1 MSTNNYILNL
11 LNIKDENIHIITEC
25 KENVIKNKNYKIIE
39 GILTYNPQYC
49 PCCGIVNKSTN
60 DIIKWGFRKNCIVK
74 IPRQGNCLTRLMLHK
89 QRFFCKHCNNTFI
102 AETNLVDKNKNIEL
116 PFISIIRVTDPQPG
130 TARSNIKNIAGDRHY
145 FHYKVPTNDG
155 NREGFDIYKIPQPLP
170 VDIKYEIKIFS
181 FNIELL
187 NDFNLMFQKKY
198 KSGDLYIKP
207 NGIWMSTKIENPSD
221 NSSLGSIN
229 QRKYYSQTIVLTVKG
244 WVIDPDDFIIEKGIT
259 RVVND
264 IYIDTLS
271 NKSKVNVIQNENQ
284 SIFNLLLKDNLPQP
298 VIEIQYKNYNDFIIN
313 NLIMNEN
320 ITSYEIFSYGNKLF
334 DSQKN
339 SLPITI
345 SGGDKIVFRL
355 IKDDII
361 DNLKL
366 EFECVY
372 V

>member
-1 MSTNNYILNL
+1 
-11 LNIKDENIHIITEC
+11 
-25 KENVIKNKNYKIIE
+25 
-39 GILTYNPQYC
+39 
-49 PCCGIVNKSTN
+49 
-60 DIIKWGFRKNCIVK
+60 
-74 IPRQGNCLTRLMLHK
+74 
-89 QRFFCKHCNNTFI
+89 
-102 AETNLVDKNKNIEL
+102 
-116 PFISIIRVTDPQPG
+116 
-130 TARSNIKNIAGDRHY
+130 
-145 FHYKVPTNDG
+145 
-155 NREGFDIYKIPQPLP
+155 
-170 VDIKYEIKIFS
+170 
-181 FNIELL
+181 
-187 NDFNLMFQKKY
+187 MFQKKY

-244 WVIDPDDFIIEKGIT
+244 WIIDPDDFIIEKGIT

-298 VIEIQYKNYNDFIIN
+298 VIEIQYKNYNDFIIK

-334 DSQKN
+334 DNKKN

-366 EFECVY
+366 EFESEKANNKEQIRDLLIDISDTYERKKEVEKELVQSIEKNNYLDNEIKKKINELLEKESIIINLQSELEIKNNEITELQNRELKY
-372 V
+372 VNEIEKHKQTITEFSSLKGMVEHILDKFRKNTQSND

>member
-1 MSTNNYILNL
+1 MSDVNKIKRTLPLLQPKKGNARVIEYYKELNSDNNFFKRGVLYSDIDDCVIKLIKEDFKLIDKQNTK
-11 LNIKDENIHIITEC
+11 NIVPVTLFNIHRWTE
-25 KENVIKNKNYKIIE
+25 Y
-39 GILTYNPQYC
+39 Y
-49 PCCGIVNKSTN
+49 STWDN
-60 DIIKWGFRKNCIVK
+60 
-74 IPRQGNCLTRLMLHK
+74 
-89 QRFFCKHCNNTFI
+89 
-102 AETNLVDKNKNIEL
+102 VDKNKNIEL

-244 WVIDPDDFIIEKGIT
+244 WIIDPDDFIIEKGIT

-355 IKDDII
+355 IKDDVI